1 MMPEK
6 NLDDILSSM
15 QSVAMSAGELMRNSS
30 EEERVNVGNY
40 DDMVTMVD
48 LEADKLIRET
58 LMKEYPDV
66 ITLSEETC
74 KFDPG
79 YKPDTLYN
87 FSGFL
92 VDPIDGS
99 VNFSRMITK
108 KYANFAVSI
117 AYCEKGIPL
126 IGVIYKPLEEEMFHA
141 IRGKGAFLND
151 NPIHVSDVDS
161 FDQASIELGSF
172 WIRTE
177 IELFQRWF
185 TNEETDVNQILI
197 RGSAAAAL
205 ADVARGRIE
214 AMLHSR
220 LNAWDYA
227 AGWVIIEE
235 AGGVVMDGDTSP
247 LTLGSPFVY
256 GTNKNLHE
264 QIVQIIRDKQGSC
277 ETMS

>member
-1 MMPEK
+1 MPDK

-15 QSVAMSAGELMRNSS
+15 RSVARSAGALTRDSS
-30 EEERVNVGNY
+30 EEERMNVGNC
-40 DDMVTMVD
+40 DDMVTMID
-48 LEADKLIRET
+48 LAADKLIRET
-58 LMKEYPDV
+58 LMAEYPDT
-66 ITLSEETC
+66 IALSEETC
-74 KFDPG
+74 KFDPE
-79 YKPDTLYN
+79 YKPDTLHN

-92 VDPIDGS
+92 IDPIDGS

-117 AYCEKGIPL
+117 AYCENGIPV
-126 IGVIYKPLEEEMFHA
+126 IGVIYKPLEDEMFHA
-141 IRGKGAFLND
+141 VRGKGAYLND
-151 NPIHVSDVDS
+151 VPIRVSDVVC
-161 FDQASIELGSF
+161 FDQACIELGSF
-172 WIRTE
+172 WIRRE
-177 IELFQRWF
+177 MELFQRWF
-185 TNEETDVNQILI
+185 TNDKTDVNQILI

-247 LTLGSPFVY
+247 LTMGSPFIY
-256 GTNKNLHE
+256 GTNKKLNE
-264 QIVQIIRDKQGSC
+264 QIAQIIRD
-277 ETMS
+277 E